1 VDVIPHVLFTHRYS
15 MTLIRHLCG
24 AGEFPRH
31 HLWGAD
37 YLEQAGY
44 GVEYGFFG
52 GYRRSLT
59 RLSWALGGRFG
70 DVEQQAAMLRRTD
83 ANTVIYGG
91 EASLLRGLSTLR
103 RAGLKL
109 PLVAVAHGGGGEWI
123 RGLDVAICL
132 TTKAR
137 DHLTSRYGR
146 DPALTPLATWGPD
159 LGFASY
165 SSTGEDVVVSAGK
178 TDRDVDTLL
187 RALEGIDVPARIYA
201 DRPAGGRGVVEI
213 VQAAAGPPLPYA
225 DVLNDLRR
233 ASIVAIPLEPGQR
246 AVGLTEINDALA
258 LGKPIV
264 MTRTD
269 AIDFDPE
276 QVGCGLSVDP
286 HDVAGWREA
295 LRRLAD
301 DAALRAEMGRRGRA
315 FAEDGY
321 NLDAFGAAVVAAA
334 RTAADRRRDGSG

>member
-1 VDVIPHVLFTHRYS
+1 
-15 MTLIRHLCG
+15 MALIRHLCG

-37 YLEQAGY
+37 YLERAGY

-59 RLSWALGGRFG
+59 RLSWALGGRLG

-109 PLVAVAHGGGGEWI
+109 PLVAVAHGGGGGWI

-137 DHLTSRYGR
+137 GHLTSRYGR

-159 LGFASY
+159 LGFAHY
-165 SSTGEDVVVSAGK
+165 SSTGEEIVVSAGK

-233 ASIVAIPLEPGQR
+233 ASIVAIPLEPGHR

-286 HDVAGWREA
+286 HDVSGWREA
-295 LRRLAD
+295 LRRLAG
-301 DAALRAEMGRRGRA
+301 DAGLRAEMGRRGRA

-321 NLDAFGAAVVAAA
+321 NLDAFGAAVVDAV
-334 RTAADRRRDGSG
+334 RTAADRRRARRR

>member
-1 VDVIPHVLFTHRYS
+1 
-15 MTLIRHLCG
+15 MALIRHLCG

-37 YLEQAGY
+37 YLERAGY

-59 RLSWALGGRFG
+59 RLSWALGGRLG
-70 DVEQQAAMLRRTD
+70 DVEQQVAMLGRAGAD
-83 ANTVIYGG
+83 TVIYGG
-91 EASLLRGLSTLR
+91 EASLLRGLATLR
-103 RAGLKL
+103 RAGWRP
-109 PLVAVAHGGGGEWI
+109 PLVAVVHGGGGGWI

-132 TTKAR
+132 TTR
-137 DHLTSRYGR
+137 VREHLTSRYGR

-159 LGFASY
+159 LGFAGY
-165 SSTGEDVVVSAGK
+165 RSTGEEIVVSAGK

-187 RALEGIDVPARIYA
+187 RALDGLHVPARVYA
-201 DRPAGGRGVVEI
+201 DRPAGGRGDVEI
-213 VQAAAGPPLPYA
+213 VRAAAGPPLPYG
-225 DVLNDLRR
+225 DVLDDLRR
-233 ASIVAIPLEPGQR
+233 ASIVAIPLEPGER

-276 QVGCGLSVDP
+276 QVGCGVSVDP
-286 HDVAGWREA
+286 HDVAGWRDA
-295 LRRLAD
+295 LRRLAG
-301 DAALRAEMGRRGRA
+301 DASLRAQMGRRGRA
-315 FAEDGY
+315 FAEAGY
-321 NLDAFGAAVVAAA
+321 NLDAFGATVIEAV
-334 RTAADRRRDGSG
+334 RTAAERRRARRR